1 MKSIQMCLTSFVL
14 TALAAGWTV
23 AWAQEKAP
31 PPESGPEVVEIVRP
45 TPIERVSTEYLGQI
59 VTARQAPQLTSV
71 VQKAMLEQSIDRL
84 RLGDLEAAR
93 EAWSVCISNFPEGST
108 PSTAEYFIQYIL
120 NLSYLQP
127 TPGLLIYAEKVR
139 FFNEQT
145 GIVEEHIAGLRKHES
160 VFSESEIADTNI
172 ENLILAPYVPGGT
185 AVRSREPERVL
196 RKDLASRIETW
207 ERTLDTIHEDA
218 NLANSELRS
227 SMARERAV
235 VRAITVASKMLHEVS
250 ERIGQESP

>member
-1 MKSIQMCLTSFVL
+1 MCLTSFAVA
-14 TALAAGWTV
+14 ALAAGWTA
-23 AWAQEKAP
+23 AWAQEKTP
-31 PPESGPEVVEIVRP
+31 SPENGPEFVEIVRP
-45 TPIERVSTEYLGQI
+45 TPIERVSTEYLGKM
-59 VTARQAPQLTSV
+59 VTARQSPQLTSV
-71 VQKAMLEQSIDRL
+71 AQKASLEQTIEHL
-84 RLGDLEAAR
+84 RNGDLEAAR
-93 EAWSVCISNFPEGST
+93 EAWSVCTSNFLEGST
-108 PSTAEYFIQYIL
+108 PSKAEYFVLYIL
-120 NLSYLQP
+120 NQSYLES

-139 FFNEQT
+139 FFNEQRE
-145 GIVEEHIAGLRKHES
+145 IVQEHIAGLRKHES

-172 ENLILAPYVPGGT
+172 EHLILAPYVPGGA

-218 NLANSELRS
+218 RLADSELRS

-235 VRAITVASKMLHEVS
+235 VRAITAASKMLREVS